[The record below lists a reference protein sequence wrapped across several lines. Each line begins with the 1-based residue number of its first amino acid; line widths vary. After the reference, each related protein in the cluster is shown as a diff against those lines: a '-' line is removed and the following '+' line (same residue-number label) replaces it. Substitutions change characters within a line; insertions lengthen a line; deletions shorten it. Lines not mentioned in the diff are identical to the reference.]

1 MLAMLA
7 TLVVCEPTTL
17 ALYFTLNVKAN
28 YARQILVCKQFNMY
42 QTNNSASVIYSL
54 NLSFF
59 NSLQNTLFYMDGKKR
74 ASSDSNVSVRYSHK
88 SSPKLFK

>member
-7 TLVVCEPTTL
+7 TPVVCEPTAL

-42 QTNNSASVIYSL
+42 QTNNSTSVIYFL

-59 NSLQNTLFYMDGKKR
+59 NNLQNTLFYRDDQKM
-74 ASSDSNVSVRYSHK
+74 ASSDSNV
-88 SSPKLFK
+88 